1 MERKKKCIFWNKMFH
16 ITFTETLPVDRRQ
29 ERFGYFHRM
38 LLYRKNSLFCWFVP
52 TLNYPSLQFPAT
64 SISNHLTELLFSER
78 IFLVFSI
85 EYRKG

>member
-1 MERKKKCIFWNKMFH
+1 MFH

-38 LLYRKNSLFCWFVP
+38 LLYRKNSLFFVRSDP
-52 TLNYPSLQFPAT
+52 
-64 SISNHLTELLFSER
+64 ELSVRSVSGNIYHKPPDRAKKLLLSER

-85 EYRKG
+85 EYI